1 MTTEKVSLKHWLET
15 RWRGTLMAVII
26 GAASLFVSEHY
37 GGPSVVFA
45 MLIGMAFHFL
55 SEA

>member
-37 GGPSVVFA
+37 GGPAVLFA
-45 MLIGMAFHFL
+45 LLIGMAFHFL
-55 SEA
+55 